1 MKKQNNWVKLF
12 KKKGGGEWA
21 IFPDSRTQR
30 IAY

>member
-1 MKKQNNWVKLF
+1 MKKQNNWVKLL
-12 KKKGGGEWA
+12 KKKGGEWA